1 MTGCAI
7 IIPAFNAAAY
17 VAEAIESAL
26 RQTAPA
32 SSVVVVDDGS
42 TDATP
47 EIAARFG
54 AAVALLRQPNRGV
67 SGARNF
73 GASQVRAEWLLFL
86 DADDRLLP
94 IALEKM
100 LECAARG
107 SFGVIYGQTI
117 HFDERTGQR
126 RVHGLGGCEGAPPA
140 AAAAS
145 FWKSPITTPGA
156 ALVRA
161 EVFREIGG
169 FNPLVN
175 SLADRDFWMKAG
187 VANEFGFLPEPV
199 IEKRGHGEN
208 MSGNLDRAL
217 YQTAFVQFGFLDWCR
232 ERGVDPKFL
241 RVSPQ
246 AIIDNVVNK
255 ALEGRRLGAIAQI
268 SELADERGVE
278 TTLLREARSYLSMP
292 PPSALWRLRVRSGV
306 RRLTRLFSS

>member
-17 VAEAIESAL
+17 LAEAIESTL

-32 SSVVVVDDGS
+32 SSITVVDDGS

-47 EIAARFG
+47 EICTRFG
-54 AAVALLRQPNRGV
+54 DAVTLLRQPNQGV
-67 SGARNF
+67 SVARNF

-94 IALEKM
+94 VALEKM
-100 LECAARG
+100 LARAAQG
-107 SFGVIYGQTI
+107 SFGVLYGQSI
-117 HFDERTGQR
+117 HFDESTGKR
-126 RVHGLGGCEGAPPA
+126 WTHGVGGCEGTPPA
-140 AAAAS
+140 AAVAS
-145 FWKSPITTPGA
+145 FWKSPVTTPGG

-175 SLADRDFWMKAG
+175 SLADRDLWMKAG
-187 VANEFGFLPEPV
+187 VAHSFGFIPEPV
-199 IEKRGHGEN
+199 IEKRAHGEN
-208 MSGNLDRAL
+208 MSSNLDRAL

-268 SELADERGVE
+268 SELAGQRGVE
-278 TTLLREARSYLSMP
+278 TTLLRQARGYLSMA
-292 PPSALWRLRVRSGV
+292 PSAAQFRLR
-306 RRLTRLFSS
+306 